1 MWLILALL
9 SAATAGAVAIF
20 GKIGLKGIDT
30 TLATAVRSVIMA
42 VFLVSAAGVL
52 GKFKDFSVFSFGA
65 KGWIYIILAGVAG
78 ALSWLFYFAAL
89 KLGPASAVAA
99 IDRLSIVFV
108 VILAAFFLGEHITK
122 YSFVG
127 ALFVVMGALLIAFDS
142 KAVQYVGQIGKAAL
156 VIFK

>member
-9 SAATAGAVAIF
+9 SAATAAFVAIF
-20 GKIGLKGIDT
+20 GKLGLKGIDT

-52 GKFKDFSVFSFGA
+52 GKFKDFNLHSFSG
-65 KGWIYIILAGVAG
+65 KGWLFIILAGVAG
-78 ALSWLFYFAAL
+78 ATSWLFYFWAL

-108 VILAAFFLGEHITK
+108 VVLAAILLGEAFTR
-122 YSFVG
+122 YSALG
-127 ALFVVMGALLIAFDS
+127 SLFVVMGALLIAFDS
-142 KAVQYVGQIGKAAL
+142 KAIAYVAQLGKAAL
-156 VIFK
+156 AVFK